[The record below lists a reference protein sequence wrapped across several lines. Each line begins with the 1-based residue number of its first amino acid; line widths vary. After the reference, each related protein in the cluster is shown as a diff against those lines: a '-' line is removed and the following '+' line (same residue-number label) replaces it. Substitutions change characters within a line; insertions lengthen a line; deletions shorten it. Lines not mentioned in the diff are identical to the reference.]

1 MWLLAGYPNIRYI
14 QTFCVDHKQH
24 LIEEFIYDGMMC
36 FLLFGLDLRMLRE
49 HTIYLYKKKSSFAY
63 VNAGFQERTNQHD
76 E

>member
-1 MWLLAGYPNIRYI
+1 LQVI
-14 QTFCVDHKQH
+14 QTLDIYRLFVLTISSIQLKK
-24 LIEEFIYDGMMC
+24 FIYDGMMC

-63 VNAGFQERTNQHD
+63 VNAGFQERSNQHD